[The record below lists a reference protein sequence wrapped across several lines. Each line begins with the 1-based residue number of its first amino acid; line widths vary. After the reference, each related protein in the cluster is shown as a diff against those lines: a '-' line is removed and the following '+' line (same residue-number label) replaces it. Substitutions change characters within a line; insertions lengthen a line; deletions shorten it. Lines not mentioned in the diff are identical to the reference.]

1 MESEL
6 ELQKIYNETKYLSI
20 KYDTYFPV
28 YEELLAKYR
37 VRKITIVEFGIFN
50 GGSLFMWRKYFGPE
64 ARIIG
69 IDLNPIAKDWEKDG
83 FEIFIGDQ
91 SSPNFWEKFYQEVG
105 PIDILIDDGGHTNDQ
120 QIITSHFAIQNIKD
134 GGVLIVEDVH
144 TSYFRGFGNPFKYS
158 FINFASHI
166 VTSINSRASSLRR
179 AKSNYWSIVYNLGFY
194 ESIVVFHINR
204 QKCKIGIPV
213 SNNGVTK
220 NAEDFRYHGKFQ
232 DLIFKLT
239 KAFSGTKGPPTL
251 LSRVFIYALNNLQFL
266 FSRVSYFSYRKYF
279 K

>member
-37 VRKITIVEFGIFN
+37 GRKITIVEVGIFN

-83 FEIFIGDQ
+83 F
-91 SSPNFWEKFYQEVG
+91 EVG

>member
-1 MESEL
+1 MES
-6 ELQKIYNETKYLSI
+6 ELQKIYNDTKQLSI

-28 YEELLAKYR
+28 YEELLARYR
-37 VRKITIVEFGIFN
+37 GKKITIVEVGIFN

-69 IDLNPIAKDWEKDG
+69 IDLNPIAKDWERDG

-91 SSPNFWEKFYQEVG
+91 SSPEFWEKFYQEVG
-105 PIDILIDDGGHTNDQ
+105 SIDILVDDGGHTNDQ

-166 VTSINSRASSLRR
+166 VTSINSRASALKR
-179 AKSNYWSIVYNLGFY
+179 ANGNYWSIVYSAGFY
-194 ESIVVFHINR
+194 ESIVAFHIDR
-204 QKCKIGIPV
+204 QKCKIGLPV
-213 SNNGVTK
+213 SNNGLTK
-220 NAEDFRYHGKFQ
+220 NAEDFRYHGSFQ

-239 KAFSGTKGPPTL
+239 KTFSGTSL
-251 LSRVFIYALNNLQFL
+251 FSRGIVYTLNNIQFL
-266 FSRVSYFSYRKYF
+266 FSRISYFSYRKYF
-279 K
+279 KKM